1 MDRDFGDVVCYIIV
15 IELFFIKQTSVV
27 GMWIE
32 AVIAT
37 NLVIEILNGY
47 CDDGMNVDAI
57 QNDKQIIDMIIVI
70 KMIIENIMIM
80 EIVV

>member
-1 MDRDFGDVVCYIIV
+1 VN
-15 IELFFIKQTSVV
+15 ELFFIKQTSVV

-37 NLVIEILNGY
+37 NLVIEILNGN

-57 QNDKQIIDMIIVI
+57 QNDKQTIDMIIVI
-70 KMIIENIMIM
+70 KMIIENIMIT

>member
-1 MDRDFGDVVCYIIV
+1 V
-15 IELFFIKQTSVV
+15 IELVFVKQTSVV

-37 NLVIEILNGY
+37 NLVIEILNGN
-47 CDDGMNVDAI
+47 CVDGMNVDAI
-57 QNDKQIIDMIIVI
+57 QNDKQTIDMIILI

>member
-1 MDRDFGDVVCYIIV
+1 V
-15 IELFFIKQTSVV
+15 IELVFTKQTSVV

-37 NLVIEILNGY
+37 NLVIEILNGN
-47 CDDGMNVDAI
+47 CVDGMNVDAI
-57 QNDKQIIDMIIVI
+57 QNDKQTIDMIILI